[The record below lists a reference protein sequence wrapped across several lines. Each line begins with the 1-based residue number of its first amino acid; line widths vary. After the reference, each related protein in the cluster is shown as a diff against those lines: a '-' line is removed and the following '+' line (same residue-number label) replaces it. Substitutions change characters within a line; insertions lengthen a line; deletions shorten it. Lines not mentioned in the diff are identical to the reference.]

1 MRTHVINHPPARPAL
16 YAHSRFG
23 QAPNRALEGQE
34 TKEEHMLA
42 SAGRAI
48 KEIVSMK
55 VHFRYHVVIDCRPDS
70 NCEYCR
76 RRMLKHAHH

>member
-1 MRTHVINHPPARPAL
+1 
-16 YAHSRFG
+16 
-23 QAPNRALEGQE
+23 
-34 TKEEHMLA
+34 MLA

-76 RRMLKHAHH
+76 RMLKHAHH